1 MSRTPKTAGTHD
13 GVIIVSACL
22 AGISCRW
29 NGKDSLNDETRK
41 LVAEGKAIPVCPEE
55 LGDLPTPRPP
65 SEIIGANGQDVLD
78 QRASVHNKFGVD
90 VTKEFVKGAKR
101 ALRIAKKARAGK
113 AILKIRSTSCGL
125 GEIYDGTFS
134 HKLKRGDGVTAAI
147 FLRAG
152 IEVIGQD

>member
-1 MSRTPKTAGTHD
+1 
-13 GVIIVSACL
+13 
-22 AGISCRW
+22 
-29 NGKDSLNDETRK
+29 LNDEIRK

-55 LGDLPTPRPP
+55 LGGLPTPRPP
-65 SEIIGANGQDVLD
+65 SEIIGGSGQDVLD
-78 QRASVHNKFGVD
+78 QRASVHNKFGAD
-90 VTKEFVKGAKR
+90 VTKEFIKGAKR
-101 ALRIAKKARAGK
+101 ALKIAEKARARK

-152 IEVIGQD
+152 IEVIAQD